1 MTWQEGLETLA
12 VRTAG
17 VAFLLVCGA
26 LAALMGQS
34 GGAERGGVARAQAPA
49 AEAITRATD
58 VRLGGDDAQT
68 RFVLDL
74 SRKIDLRAFTLAD
87 PYRVV
92 VDLPQVAFHLPG
104 KAGESG
110 RGLVKAYRY
119 GLVMPGGSR
128 IVFDLTRPVRIDK
141 AFVLDAADGHP
152 ARLVL
157 DLVAVDRDSFLRTIA
172 LENRSARVDSA
183 RRSSAPTSDKN
194 GGDPRPIVVIDPGHG
209 GIDHGTRAPSGELEK
224 AIVLEFGL
232 LLRDRIERVGK
243 YRVVMTRSDDTFVPL
258 AERVRLARSRQAAMF
273 ISIHADALAR
283 GDGDAHGATI
293 YTLSETASD
302 SDAARLADAENRS
315 DVISGVDLSV
325 EPSDVADIL
334 IDLAQRETKTFSIHL
349 ARSLAKEL
357 KLVARLHKHPLK
369 SAGFRVLRAPDVPS
383 VLLELGYVSNRQDL
397 KLLTSTKWRTRTADS
412 IVQAIDTYFAT
423 RVAGSGARP
432 GSN

>member
-1 MTWQEGLETLA
+1 VA
-12 VRTAG
+12 VRTIG
-17 VAFLLVCGA
+17 VAIIMACGMLLGGSGA
-26 LAALMGQS
+26 SAA
-34 GGAERGGVARAQAPA
+34 AERPNAVRPPAPGA
-49 AEAITRATD
+49 DAFPRATD
-58 VRLGGDDAQT
+58 VRLGGDESHT

-74 SRKIDLRAFTLAD
+74 TRKVEIRAFTLAD

-92 VDLPQVAFHLPG
+92 VDLPQVAFHLPA
-104 KAGESG
+104 KAGDSG
-110 RGLVKAYRY
+110 RGLIKAYRY

-128 IVFDLTRPVRIDK
+128 IVLDLGRPVRIDK
-141 AFVLDAADGHP
+141 AFVLDAADGNP

-157 DLVAVDRDSFLRTIA
+157 DLTAVDREGFLRTIA
-172 LENRSARVDSA
+172 LENRVARSDSFK
-183 RRSSAPTSDKN
+183 RSDAPATKN
-194 GGDPRPIVVIDPGHG
+194 GSDPRPIVVIDPGHG

-243 YRVVMTRSDDTFVPL
+243 YRVVMTRTDDSFVPL
-258 AERVRLARSRQAAMF
+258 AERVRLARSRNAALF
-273 ISIHADALAR
+273 ISLHADALAR
-283 GDGDAHGATI
+283 GDGDAHGATV

-302 SDAARLADAENRS
+302 SEAARLADAENRS

-325 EPSDVADIL
+325 EPNDVADIL
-334 IDLAQRETKTFSIHL
+334 IDLAQRETKTFSIHF
-349 ARSLAKEL
+349 ARTLVGEL

-383 VLLELGYVSNRQDL
+383 ILLELGYVSNRQDL
-397 KLLTSTKWRTRTADS
+397 KLLTSGPWRTRTADS

-423 RVAGSGARP
+423 RVAGTGPRP